1 VIELGVCYSFGR
13 PEHDGSLLKCLCL
26 CVCNQGMTVA
36 RKGGGELSPGSDAQ
50 RRLGPFSSDNR
61 PTVTTVLLVL
71 LRLDAPDARGGVLL
85 DPSHA
90 A

>member
-13 PEHDGSLLKCLCL
+13 PEHEGSLLKCLCL

-36 RKGGGELSPGSDAQ
+36 GKGGQLSPGSDAQ
-50 RRLGPFSSDNR
+50 RRIGPFSSDNR
-61 PTVTTVLLVL
+61 PTVTTVLL